1 MQRELH
7 SLKIDVNKLKYK
19 LEREQLFNIGDF
31 KDNEAD
37 ITFCTGF
44 PNYSTMILCFNLLK
58 ELVLFLCFLSVNA
71 VRELRP
77 KGIRLVV
84 MSPEVLI
91 VRELCPG
98 GGGH

>member
-7 SLKIDVNKLKYK
+7 SLKIEVNKLKYK

-44 PNYSTMILCFNLLK
+44 PNYSIMILCVNLLK
-58 ELVLFLCFLSVNA
+58 EKAANLSYGNNQRLNFDMAQNLAQRGNFHSGRSSAWAFLKRV
-71 VRELRP
+71 
-77 KGIRLVV
+77 
-84 MSPEVLI
+84 
-91 VRELCPG
+91 
-98 GGGH
+98 